1 MDPDSIRGLMMRLIN
16 GTNAGKLK
24 WEETAEDEDFR
35 LILDAGIIHIR
46 RSNQMRPG
54 LGDYALLIFNK
65 NNTLVGRSQ
74 PKPDTEDMSHLSKLF
89 DLARNSAL
97 NPSGLLDRLE
107 EELKKRSG

>member
-1 MDPDSIRGLMMRLIN
+1 MDPESIRGLMMRLTN
-16 GTNAGKLK
+16 GTHAGKLK
-24 WEETAEDEDFR
+24 WEETAEEEDFR

-46 RSNQMRPG
+46 RTNQIRPDFG
-54 LGDYALLIFNK
+54 KYALLIFNK
-65 NNTLVGRSQ
+65 NNTLVGRLQ
-74 PKPDTEDMSHLSKLF
+74 PEIDPDKSNLSRLF